1 MSVFLLFFLTW
12 VGKLIFLACLLEVI
26 HNFVAVSG
34 RKSLSMCAKVFCFNN
49 CSHVMPI
56 KGSHTQSKTSKYNL
70 KTVPI
75 HFRKQLLLLPS
86 KIVKA
91 AAAQMLFRS
100 YSAFSYSFSDFLE
113 AKAIKAIKGHSSL
126 VLLT

>member
-12 VGKLIFLACLLEVI
+12 VGKLIFPACLLEVI

-75 HFRKQLLLLPS
+75 HFRKQLLLQS

-91 AAAQMLFRS
+91 AVEMLFRS